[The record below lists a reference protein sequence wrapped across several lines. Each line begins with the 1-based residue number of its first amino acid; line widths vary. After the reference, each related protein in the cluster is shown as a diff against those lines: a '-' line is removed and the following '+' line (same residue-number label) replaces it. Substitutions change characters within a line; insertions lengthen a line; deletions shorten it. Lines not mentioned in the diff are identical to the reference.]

1 MRYGISVPNFGSF
14 ADVRKIAE
22 MAHDAERA
30 GWDGFFVWDHISS
43 AASYDDKTPIADPW
57 IMLTAIALATERIR
71 IGTLITPLPR
81 RRPWK
86 LARET
91 VTLDHLSGGRFV
103 LGAGLGFPPE
113 EYNLFGEDADERTR
127 GRKLDEALDV
137 LTGLWSAKPFRFD
150 GEHYTV
156 RQTTFSPPPLQSA
169 RIPVWVA
176 GMWPSRPPFR
186 RAAKWDGVVPIHAD
200 ITPLSVDE
208 LRQIVAYVRAHR
220 TSSAPFDVVI
230 GGESS
235 GQGPFVWKTPIRE
248 YEAAGA
254 TWWNESLT
262 DWRGQY
268 EDLGEVIR
276 RGPPRA

>member
-14 ADVRKIAE
+14 ADVRKTADL
-22 MAHDAERA
+22 ARDAERA
-30 GWDGFFVWDHISS
+30 GWDGFFVWDHISEK
-43 AASYDDKTPIADPW
+43 AGFVPGTPIADPW
-57 IMLTAIALATERIR
+57 IVLTAIALATERIR
-71 IGTLITPLPR
+71 IGALVTPLAR

-86 LARET
+86 VARET
-91 VTLDHLSGGRFV
+91 VTLDRLSNGRLIF
-103 LGAGLGFPPE
+103 GAGLGFPPE
-113 EYNLFGEDADERTR
+113 EFSTFGEDADERAR

-137 LTGLWSAKPFRFD
+137 LTGLWSAKPFAFE

-156 RQTTFSPPPLQSA
+156 RETTFSPPPVQSP
-169 RIPVWVA
+169 RIPVWIA
-176 GMWPSRPPFR
+176 GMWPSHRPFR

-208 LRQIVAYVRAHR
+208 LRGIVAYVQSNRA
-220 TSSAPFDVVI
+220 TGSPFDVVI

-235 GQGPFVWKTPIRE
+235 GNGPYVWKTPLSQ

-262 DWRGQY
+262 DWRGEH
-268 EDLGEVIR
+268 EDLRVVIG
-276 RGPPRA
+276 RGPPRG